1 LVLGKQA
8 KILESMHLDESY
20 EFKQLNNLLSKL
32 EDKNTGIV
40 DVKEG

>member
-1 LVLGKQA
+1 
-8 KILESMHLDESY
+8 MHLDESY

>member
-1 LVLGKQA
+1 
-8 KILESMHLDESY
+8 MHLDESY
-20 EFKQLNNLLSKL
+20 EFRQLNNLLSKL